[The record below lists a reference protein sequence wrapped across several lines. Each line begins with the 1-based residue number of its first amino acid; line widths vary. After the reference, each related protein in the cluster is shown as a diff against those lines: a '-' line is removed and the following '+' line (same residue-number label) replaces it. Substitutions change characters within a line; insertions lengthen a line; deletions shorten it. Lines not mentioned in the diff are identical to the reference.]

1 MLLLIGSFL
10 LLLVIGAPVAVAMAV
25 ASLLY
30 LGIYDVAPDI
40 IAAQRMIAGVES
52 FPLIAVPFFILAGN
66 LMNIAG
72 VTGRIYHF
80 ALSLVGW
87 MKGGLAQVNIIGSVI
102 FSGMSGTAL
111 ADAAGIGTIEIK
123 AMKDHG
129 YPVEAAVGVT
139 AASATLG
146 PIFPPSLPFVIYG
159 MMANAS
165 IGALFMAGIIPG
177 IVMTSLM
184 MLTVWIFA
192 RRYGWG
198 SDTPFDFRE
207 LAGAFL
213 EVIIVLCFPLS
224 VWLLIQAGLSVN
236 IAVFLALGVL
246 IALDWY
252 FDWHAVMALMAPV
265 LLIGGMT
272 MGWFTPTE
280 AAVAAVLW
288 SLFLGLVRYRTM
300 TFRTL
305 AKASFDTIETTAA
318 VLFIVTAASIFA
330 WLLTVSQAAQLFS
343 DFMFGLT
350 DNWWTFLIVVNI
362 LLLVVG
368 AFLDTIAAIS
378 ILVPI
383 LMPVAARYGID
394 PVHLGII
401 LTLNLMIGLLTPPVG
416 MVLFVLSRIAKMS
429 VERTALAILP
439 WMIPLFVAL
448 LLITFIPAIT
458 LWLPTQLG
466 LIRSTSPPCAAASPA
481 FTPPMTCGS
490 RKTRF
495 PPPVPARSCCAW
507 PRAGSAGRT
516 CITTT
521 MAASAPSGCAS
532 RSSRGTRPR
541 AGSRRWVRAWTAPPP
556 ARWSRSAPR
565 SPAGTATTAARA
577 SRSIACPCASWA
589 APCACRMN
597 RGCSATCWW
606 SPPRRSTPFP
616 TRPHRPR
623 PPAPSRWPSAFM
635 PWRRRATWR
644 ASAS

>member
-1 MLLLIGSFL
+1 MLLLIGAFL
-10 LLLVIGAPVAVAMAV
+10 LLMLIGTPVAVAMAV
-25 ASLLY
+25 ASLSY
-30 LGIYDVAPDI
+30 LLVYGVAPDI

-87 MKGGLAQVNIIGSVI
+87 MKGGLAQVNIIGSVV

-129 YPVEAAVGVT
+129 CPVEAAVGVT

-165 IGALFMAGIIPG
+165 IGALFMAGILPG
-177 IVMTSLM
+177 IVMTALL
-184 MLTVWIFA
+184 MLTVYIFA
-192 RRYGWG
+192 RRKGWG
-198 SDTPFDFRE
+198 SDTPFE
-207 LAGAFL
+207 LRRLMGASL
-213 EVIIVLCFPLS
+213 EVVIVLCFPAAIY
-224 VWLLIQAGLSVN
+224 LLIMAGLSVN
-236 IAVFLALGVL
+236 VAVL
-246 IALDWY
+246 IGLVLLVALDWY
-252 FDWHAVMALMAPV
+252 FDFHAVMALMTPV

-280 AAVAAVLW
+280 AAVAAVIW

-300 TFRTL
+300 TFRAL
-305 AKASFDTIETTAA
+305 AKASFDTIETTAS

-343 DFMFGLT
+343 DFMFSLT
-350 DNWWTFLIVVNI
+350 DNWWTFLILVNI
-362 LLLVVG
+362 LLLIIG

-394 PVHLGII
+394 PVHLGLII
-401 LTLNLMIGLLTPPVG
+401 TLNLMIGLLTPPVG
-416 MVLFVLSRIAKMS
+416 MVLFVLSRISKLS
-429 VERTALAILP
+429 VERTTMAILP

-448 LLITFIPAIT
+448 LLITFIPALT

-466 LIRSTSPPCAAASPA
+466 LIR
-481 FTPPMTCGS
+481 
-490 RKTRF
+490 
-495 PPPVPARSCCAW
+495 
-507 PRAGSAGRT
+507 
-516 CITTT
+516 
-521 MAASAPSGCAS
+521 
-532 RSSRGTRPR
+532 
-541 AGSRRWVRAWTAPPP
+541 
-556 ARWSRSAPR
+556 
-565 SPAGTATTAARA
+565 
-577 SRSIACPCASWA
+577 
-589 APCACRMN
+589 
-597 RGCSATCWW
+597 
-606 SPPRRSTPFP
+606 
-616 TRPHRPR
+616 
-623 PPAPSRWPSAFM
+623 
-635 PWRRRATWR
+635 
-644 ASAS
+644 

>member
-10 LLLVIGAPVAVAMAV
+10 LLLILGTPVAVSMAV
-25 ASLLY
+25 ASLAY
-30 LGIYDVAPDI
+30 LVIYGVAPDI

-72 VTGRIYHF
+72 VTGRIYKF

-87 MKGGLAQVNIIGSVI
+87 MKGGLAQVNIIGSVV

-177 IVMTSLM
+177 VVMAILM
-184 MLTVWIFA
+184 MLTVYIFA
-192 RRYGWG
+192 KRKGWG
-198 SDTPFDFRE
+198 SDTPFELKQLLAASLEVVIVLAFPVAIYLMI
-207 LAGAFL
+207 LAGM
-213 EVIIVLCFPLS
+213 
-224 VWLLIQAGLSVN
+224 SVN
-236 IAVFLALGVL
+236 IAVLIGLAVL
-246 IALDWY
+246 VALDWY
-252 FDWHAVMALMAPV
+252 FDFSAVMALMTPV

-300 TFRTL
+300 TVRTL
-305 AKASFDTIETTAA
+305 AKASFDTIETTAS

-350 DNWWTFLIVVNI
+350 DNWWTFLIIVNI

-394 PVHLGII
+394 PVHLGVVI
-401 LTLNLMIGLLTPPVG
+401 TLNLMIGLLTPPVG
-416 MVLFVLSRIAKMS
+416 MVLFVLSRISKLS
-429 VERTALAILP
+429 VEKTTLAILP
-439 WMIPLFVAL
+439 WMIPLFLAL
-448 LLITFIPAIT
+448 GLITFIPAIT
-458 LWLPTQLG
+458 MWLPTQLG
-466 LIRSTSPPCAAASPA
+466 LIR
-481 FTPPMTCGS
+481 
-490 RKTRF
+490 
-495 PPPVPARSCCAW
+495 
-507 PRAGSAGRT
+507 
-516 CITTT
+516 
-521 MAASAPSGCAS
+521 
-532 RSSRGTRPR
+532 
-541 AGSRRWVRAWTAPPP
+541 
-556 ARWSRSAPR
+556 
-565 SPAGTATTAARA
+565 
-577 SRSIACPCASWA
+577 
-589 APCACRMN
+589 
-597 RGCSATCWW
+597 
-606 SPPRRSTPFP
+606 
-616 TRPHRPR
+616 
-623 PPAPSRWPSAFM
+623 
-635 PWRRRATWR
+635 
-644 ASAS
+644 

>member
-10 LLLVIGAPVAVAMAV
+10 FLLILGTPVAVSMAV
-25 ASLLY
+25 ASLAY
-30 LGIYDVAPDI
+30 LVIYGVAPDI

-72 VTGRIYHF
+72 VTGRIYKF

-87 MKGGLAQVNIIGSVI
+87 MKGGLAQVNIIGSVV

-177 IVMTSLM
+177 VVMTFLM
-184 MLTVWIFA
+184 MLTVYIFA
-192 RRYGWG
+192 KRKGWG
-198 SDTPFDFRE
+198 SDTPFELKQLLAVSLEVVIVLAFPVAIYLMI
-207 LAGAFL
+207 LAGM
-213 EVIIVLCFPLS
+213 
-224 VWLLIQAGLSVN
+224 SVN
-236 IAVFLALGVL
+236 IAVLIGLAVL
-246 IALDWY
+246 VALDWY
-252 FDWHAVMALMAPV
+252 FDFSAVMALMTPV

-300 TFRTL
+300 TVRTL
-305 AKASFDTIETTAA
+305 AKASFDTIETTAS

-330 WLLTVSQAAQLFS
+330 WLLTVSQAAQLFA
-343 DFMFGLT
+343 DFMFSLT
-350 DNWWTFLIVVNI
+350 DNWWMFLIIVNI

-383 LMPVAARYGID
+383 LMPIAARYGID
-394 PVHLGII
+394 PVHLGVII
-401 LTLNLMIGLLTPPVG
+401 TLNLMIGLLTPPVG
-416 MVLFVLSRIAKMS
+416 MVLFVLSRISKLS
-429 VERTALAILP
+429 VEKTTLAILP
-439 WMIPLFVAL
+439 WMIPLFLAL
-448 LLITFIPAIT
+448 GLITFIPAIT
-458 LWLPTQLG
+458 MWLPTQLG
-466 LIRSTSPPCAAASPA
+466 LIR
-481 FTPPMTCGS
+481 
-490 RKTRF
+490 
-495 PPPVPARSCCAW
+495 
-507 PRAGSAGRT
+507 
-516 CITTT
+516 
-521 MAASAPSGCAS
+521 
-532 RSSRGTRPR
+532 
-541 AGSRRWVRAWTAPPP
+541 
-556 ARWSRSAPR
+556 
-565 SPAGTATTAARA
+565 
-577 SRSIACPCASWA
+577 
-589 APCACRMN
+589 
-597 RGCSATCWW
+597 
-606 SPPRRSTPFP
+606 
-616 TRPHRPR
+616 
-623 PPAPSRWPSAFM
+623 
-635 PWRRRATWR
+635 
-644 ASAS
+644 